1 MKYTEK
7 ILEEASMI
15 VEEIITDKNFSIKVN
30 PFTLTIV
37 SIMLAFLVAFTN
49 NYIMILFS
57 IPILITIYLLLS
69 VNKSHFVKIL
79 FIVSLLGTIPGIPI
93 IFTSTGY
100 INSLNDLVLQPT
112 STGLEN
118 FIVFVSRVIVSSLF
132 FILPI
137 IGLGWYGFLK
147 SLSRLKPLRV
157 FLSIISLVIVILPR
171 IIRNMLSIMFAR
183 EARIISKNY
192 RVLWRTISSAIG
204 DTIIVSHEYAGKLT
218 KAITA
223 RTITNIY
230 FYETKKRRYRY
241 NYIDLMLILGTTTY
255 IILYILVETSWL
267 KLC

>member
-1 MKYTEK
+1 MRYTEK

-15 VEEIITDKNFSIKVN
+15 IEEIITEKNFSTKAD
-30 PFTLTIV
+30 PFIVTIV
-37 SIMLAFLVAFTN
+37 SIIMAFLVAFTN

-57 IPILITIYLLLS
+57 LPTLITIFLLLS
-69 VNKSHFVKIL
+69 INKSYFVKIL
-79 FIVSLLGTIPGIPI
+79 FILLLLGTIPGIPV

-100 INSLNDLVLQPT
+100 INSLNDLVLKPT

-118 FIVFVSRVIVSSLF
+118 FVVFVSRVIISSLF

-192 RVLWRTISSAIG
+192 RVLWRTISSTIG
-204 DTIIVSHEYAGKLT
+204 DTIIVSHEYAGKLA
-218 KAITA
+218 KAIAA
-223 RTITNIY
+223 RTITNTCL
-230 FYETKKRRYRY
+230 YETNMWKHKY
-241 NYIDLMLILGTTTY
+241 NYIDLTLILETITY
-255 IILYILVETSWL
+255 ITLYVLVETSWL
-267 KLC
+267 KPC

>member
-7 ILEEASMI
+7 ILEKASRI
-15 VEEIITDKNFSIKVN
+15 IEEIITIKNFYIKVN
-30 PFTLTIV
+30 PLTVTIV
-37 SIMLAFLVAFTN
+37 SIIMAFLVAFTN

-57 IPILITIYLLLS
+57 IPILITVHLSLS
-69 VNKSHFVKIL
+69 VNKSYFVKVL
-79 FIVSLLGTIPGIPI
+79 LIVLLLGIIPGFPI

-100 INSLNDLVLQPT
+100 VNSLNDLVLQPT

-118 FIVFVSRVIVSSLF
+118 FIFFGSRVIVSSLF

-157 FLSIISLVIVILPR
+157 FLLIISLVIVVIPR

-192 RVLWRTISSAIG
+192 KVLWRTISSTIG
-204 DTIIVSHEYAGKLT
+204 DTIIISHEYARKLT

-223 RTITNIY
+223 RTITNTY
-230 FYETKKRRYRY
+230 FYEANRWKYKY
-241 NYIDLMLILGTTTY
+241 NYKDLTLILGTIVY
-255 IILYILVETSWL
+255 VILYILVETSWL
-267 KLC
+267 KFC

>member
-7 ILEEASMI
+7 ILEEASRI
-15 VEEIITDKNFSIKVN
+15 VEEIITDKNFSTKVN
-30 PFTLTIV
+30 PLTVTIV
-37 SIMLAFLVAFTN
+37 SIIMAFLVAFTN

-57 IPILITIYLLLS
+57 ISILITVYLLLS
-69 VNKSHFVKIL
+69 VNKSYFVKVL
-79 FIVSLLGTIPGIPI
+79 LIVLLLGIIPGIPI

-157 FLSIISLVIVILPR
+157 FLSIISLVIVVLPR

-183 EARIISKNY
+183 EARIMSKNY
-192 RVLWRTISSAIG
+192 RILWRTISSTIG
-204 DTIIVSHEYAGKLT
+204 DTIIVSHEYAGRLT
-218 KAITA
+218 RAITA
-223 RTITNIY
+223 RTITNTY
-230 FYETKKRRYRY
+230 FYETKSWKYKY
-241 NYIDLMLILGTTTY
+241 NYIDLMLILGAITY

-267 KLC
+267 RFY